1 MSIGCACRT
10 GKVGAQVCL
19 SDGTYG
25 ACVCE
30 REMRDADVDT
40 SDVPSLDQIEVED
53 DAHMSTPLDATPHP
67 DVTDASI
74 TADAADSA
82 GVADILDA
90 DDSPP
95 SVDGAVDAPSDAPE
109 VTACPIGQHACADIC
124 VDDTTPLACGARCER
139 CGAPANAAPTCE
151 RGICSFACAA
161 GFHACGGACSDDASV
176 LTCGSSC
183 TPCPSPPANASV
195 TCWLGACGF
204 SCNAGYVLIGGACTP
219 APPRPIAPLST
230 STVTSRRPT
239 FRWSL
244 PVGLEG
250 ARVDICTNRAMTTGC
265 LAPIDATGTTATPT
279 SDLPVRVLFW
289 RLRGRIASTTGVSPS
304 PVWQFRVGARSAAV
318 GTSWGTQLDVNGDG
332 LGDTAIA
339 APDIGTVF
347 VYLGT
352 VSGIAAT
359 PTMIALPAGGTAI
372 PVASAGD
379 VNGDGFGD
387 LVIGAAAHDRALVY
401 LGSIDGVSATPS
413 ATLLG
418 PSGETGGG
426 ASVSSAGDMN
436 GDGYADVA
444 VGRDQVHDSGR
455 VFIYYGSSSGVH
467 VVPDRALRTGFG
479 RDDEGFG
486 FAIAG
491 GGDLNGDGFGDV
503 VALAYR
509 LSSSF
514 VTFACIFPGGGS
526 LTPTAS
532 CTQNALVGDR
542 PGSVLSLAGDFNGD
556 GFSDV
561 VVGES
566 VGVGTAKVF
575 GGNSAADLSM
585 QLSAYISPAGNPRR
599 AGASVAVAG
608 DINGDGLSEIVVG
621 ATDSSESSASLGRA
635 LVFRGGRT
643 GVMSS
648 ADWTLEPAGS
658 ALPSF
663 GGAVAG
669 SDIDGDGNADVI
681 VGEPGRV
688 SGETGAVHVYLS
700 SAGRLGSLPS
710 ATRTF
715 SRSVQFGQAIAE

>member
-1 MSIGCACRT
+1 MSRTPWEQGSRTSARSIQTTRALDSVVAPKQSTKVASRVTRLTVASLLALVHVFGCSTPQSTGERSDVLQPDRPPEHCVAGMSIGCACRT

-265 LAPIDATGTTATPT
+265 LAPIDAT
-279 SDLPVRVLFW
+279 
-289 RLRGRIASTTGVSPS
+289 
-304 PVWQFRVGARSAAV
+304 
-318 GTSWGTQLDVNGDG
+318 
-332 LGDTAIA
+332 
-339 APDIGTVF
+339 
-347 VYLGT
+347 
-352 VSGIAAT
+352 
-359 PTMIALPAGGTAI
+359 
-372 PVASAGD
+372 
-379 VNGDGFGD
+379 
-387 LVIGAAAHDRALVY
+387 
-401 LGSIDGVSATPS
+401 
-413 ATLLG
+413 
-418 PSGETGGG
+418 
-426 ASVSSAGDMN
+426 
-436 GDGYADVA
+436 
-444 VGRDQVHDSGR
+444 
-455 VFIYYGSSSGVH
+455 
-467 VVPDRALRTGFG
+467 
-479 RDDEGFG
+479 
-486 FAIAG
+486 
-491 GGDLNGDGFGDV
+491 
-503 VALAYR
+503 
-509 LSSSF
+509 
-514 VTFACIFPGGGS
+514 
-526 LTPTAS
+526 
-532 CTQNALVGDR
+532 
-542 PGSVLSLAGDFNGD
+542 
-556 GFSDV
+556 
-561 VVGES
+561 
-566 VGVGTAKVF
+566 
-575 GGNSAADLSM
+575 
-585 QLSAYISPAGNPRR
+585 
-599 AGASVAVAG
+599 
-608 DINGDGLSEIVVG
+608 
-621 ATDSSESSASLGRA
+621 
-635 LVFRGGRT
+635 
-643 GVMSS
+643 
-648 ADWTLEPAGS
+648 
-658 ALPSF
+658 
-663 GGAVAG
+663 
-669 SDIDGDGNADVI
+669 
-681 VGEPGRV
+681 
-688 SGETGAVHVYLS
+688 
-700 SAGRLGSLPS
+700 
-710 ATRTF
+710 
-715 SRSVQFGQAIAE
+715 